1 MNNSKFDD
9 EKNQASPDQTEL
21 KDAVTRRRFM
31 TLFGGG
37 VASLAVT
44 ACGGGGSAGD
54 VQSASQLAMMT
65 LGGRKPS
72 PPPPPPPTTDP
83 GTPTTP
89 PTTTPPPTTD
99 PGTPAPPVSGLP
111 AWVPPVGYFADV
123 PMVNNPQDVMPDM
136 YRNYAGD
143 TSAMDQ
149 PFIMWT
155 GSAVLRDYSALGAQ
169 VYYGGGHE
177 AGPSYPN
184 IQLSLI
190 CDFSTLTWSVA
201 NLPKQPNPAT
211 SFVNGY
217 APDGT
222 PYTPHTYLGLQEMP
236 KAWGGGAKGTLVSF
250 FWAGSSVENR
260 INLLDVSS
268 ATNGY
273 SQFST
278 RQPQNAD
285 PTKIRFDANSQ
296 GGNYPITVM
305 DEKRQGWWVAVDGGN
320 DYTLFVSRTG
330 DITQYPALGG
340 NLANGSMVLAN
351 SLNLLIAIDGG
362 YNMAPYTGYR
372 TIYIRDLN
380 TGTVTQSTT
389 AGTVPS
395 IADGYDGSHNTF
407 NRPDV
412 MGLQW
417 VDELGCVVGFDQS
430 TTPPS
435 IVKLTPP
442 ASNPATGTWTWSTV
456 PVAHWDQDK
465 NGQTALQT
473 CLNSVWSKFRWVPSL
488 HAFVYGTGKDRKP
501 QVVRIA

>member
-1 MNNSKFDD
+1 MNDSNIND
-9 EKNQASPDQTEL
+9 EKNRTSPADIEP
-21 KDAVTRRRFM
+21 KDGVTRRRFM
-31 TLFGGG
+31 TLVGGG
-37 VASLAVT
+37 VASVAVT
-44 ACGGGGSAGD
+44 ACGGGGAGEG
-54 VQSASQLAMMT
+54 QSASQMAMMT
-65 LGGRKPS
+65 VGRPKTS

-83 GTPTTP
+83 
-89 PTTTPPPTTD
+89 TPPPTTD
-99 PGTPAPPVSGLP
+99 PTPTPTPTGLP
-111 AWVPPVGYFADV
+111 AWVPPAGYFADV
-123 PMVNNPQDVMPDM
+123 PMLNNPQDVMPDM

-143 TSAMDQ
+143 TTEMDQ
-149 PFIMWT
+149 PFIMWG
-155 GSAVLRDYSALGAQ
+155 GSAILRDYSALGAQ
-169 VYYGGGHE
+169 VYYSGGHE
-177 AGPSYPN
+177 ASPSYPN

-201 NLPKQPNPAT
+201 NLPNQPNPAS

-222 PYTPHTYLGLQEMP
+222 PYTPHTYLGLQELP

-250 FWAGSSVENR
+250 FWAGSSYENR

-268 ATNGY
+268 ARLGY
-273 SQFST
+273 SRLAT
-278 RQPQNAD
+278 RQSQNAD
-285 PTKIRFDANSQ
+285 PTKIRFDATTQ

-305 DEKRQGWWVAVDGGN
+305 DENRHGWWVAVDGGVE
-320 DYTLFVSRTG
+320 YTLFVSSTG

-362 YNMAPYTGYR
+362 YNSGPSAGTGYR
-372 TIYIRDLN
+372 TIYIRDLS
-380 TGTVTQSTT
+380 TGNVTKSTT

-395 IADGYDGSHNTF
+395 LSAGYDGSPNTF

-465 NGQTALQT
+465 NGQTTLQT
-473 CLNSVWSKFRWVPSL
+473 CTNYVWSKFRWVPAL